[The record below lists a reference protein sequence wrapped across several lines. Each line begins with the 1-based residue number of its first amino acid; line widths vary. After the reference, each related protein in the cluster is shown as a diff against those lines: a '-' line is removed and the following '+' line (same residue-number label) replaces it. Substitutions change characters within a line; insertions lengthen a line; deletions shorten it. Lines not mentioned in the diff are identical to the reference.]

1 MIWYSWKRA
10 GYRQYCVLPLECP
23 QFSNCSEVQRVHG
36 RGGVIRDV
44 IVVRC
49 VCAPHVLLPSSVPQ
63 HDLAPFQSDH
73 SRLLASIVHN
83 DSSVACCSCGRRSEV
98 SRRLRKAVRYFLRLQ
113 LLDVARMWKGESAY
127 PSVIY

>member
-63 HDLAPFQSDH
+63 HDLAPSSQTTRAFLRPLPTMTL
-73 SRLLASIVHN
+73 RLL
-83 DSSVACCSCGRRSEV
+83 VAPAVGV
-98 SRRLRKAVRYFLRLQ
+98 VRYQGDCERRFDIFSGCNCWTWPECGQERVLTHL
-113 LLDVARMWKGESAY
+113 
-127 PSVIY
+127 